1 MPNPFSPGTDQQAT
15 GIEYGPGRTRRRT
28 GWQAVRVF
36 VAQTFD
42 DLAVPPRIAALTA
55 GRPARPVWR
64 NELGGLTF
72 EVGTG
77 TARTFIKWS
86 PRGCGLDLDREAQR
100 LRWAARFTPVPV
112 VLDCGIDA
120 DGQWL
125 VTRAVPG
132 EMAVADRWRARPRTA
147 VTAIA
152 EGLRALH
159 DTLPVEDCPFTWG
172 REERVATA
180 AELAAAGRLDPSEW
194 NEAHADL
201 PVREVFARLADAP
214 DDDVTVVCHGDACAP
229 NTLIGD
235 DGRCSGH
242 VDLGTLG
249 VADRWADLA
258 VGSWSLDWN
267 YGPGWRAL
275 FFDVYGV
282 PDDPDRVDYY
292 RLLWEMTP

>member
-1 MPNPFSPGTDQQAT
+1 M
-15 GIEYGPGRTRRRT
+15 
-28 GWQAVRVF
+28 F

-42 DLAVPPRIAALTA
+42 DLELPPRVAALTA
-55 GRPARPVWR
+55 GHEAHPVWR

-72 EVGTG
+72 EFGAG
-77 TARTFIKWS
+77 PARRFVKWS

-100 LRWAARFTPVPV
+100 LRWAAQYTRVPV

-132 EMAVADRWRARPRTA
+132 DMAVVDRWKAEPRTA

-159 DTLPVEDCPFTWG
+159 DTLPVEDCPFSWS
-172 REERVATA
+172 REERVATT
-180 AELAAAGRLDPSEW
+180 AELAEAGRLDQSLW
-194 NEAHADL
+194 NEAHAEL
-201 PVREVFARLADAP
+201 PTREVLARLADPP
-214 DDDVTVVCHGDACAP
+214 DDDLAVVCHGDACAP

-235 DGRCSGH
+235 DGRWSGH
-242 VDLGTLG
+242 VDMGNLG

-258 VGSWSLDWN
+258 IGSWSLDWN
-267 YGPGWRAL
+267 FGSQWRAH

-282 PDDPDRVDYY
+282 PDDPDRVAYY
-292 RLLWEMTP
+292 RLLWDACS